1 MERGKPSA
9 SSTGLTLRAKMI
21 LLSTAAFVGIFLA
34 GAISMIMMNEV
45 RVGGTVYRSIQ
56 KDKNALESIAFLK
69 SDLFQINSEMQN
81 FMLEADPATADKNI
95 TTIKNLSKDIEL
107 KFGTVLESVE
117 SPGKHDAINKANAI
131 WKDYQKTLLDEVLPA
146 ASKGDVL
153 KASYLMT
160 GIQAQRFST
169 FSKAV
174 AEMVDRIRQDVSATE
189 QQVAA
194 SIRTKIAISVILTII
209 VITLIALFSYFIT
222 ASITRPLKSCVDF
235 AKAMAGGRLD
245 ARLEVRGG
253 GEAADLAHAMN
264 IMAENL
270 HSMVSRISSASE
282 VLNSI
287 DNNLEN
293 AAQQVV
299 QSAQMQ
305 EKSVLETSRAV
316 TQINESV
323 RDVYEGIDKLST
335 AATETSASSLEMA
348 ATIEEIAMSA
358 EKLGESVE
366 EVSSSI
372 TEMASSI
379 KEIGASIVNLLD
391 ASTTTASSI
400 AEMDATIKQV
410 EKNAMDSASIS
421 ETVRSDAE
429 IGKNAVLEA
438 IAGMQ
443 AIRASSQITSEVVET
458 LSLRVNDIGT
468 ILSVIDEV
476 AEQTNLLALNAA
488 IIAAQAG
495 EHGKGFAV
503 VADEIRELAE
513 RTSSSTR
520 EIAAVIRGVQEE
532 TRRAVNAIAE
542 TEESIAAGEKLS
554 QRSGT
559 ALEKIVTGVQ
569 RAGIQVSEI
578 AKATVE
584 QAQGSKSI
592 REAMESVEDMVG
604 NISNSAR
611 EHSRGTDMISAAVE
625 RMKDLT
631 IHVRTSTREQSRAS
645 NLIARSTEEAT
656 AMVEQISEAC
666 RSQVDSSALIS
677 KSVNNIEGATTA
689 NSHATKVMNAA
700 VADLTNQIYLLE
712 KEMTGF
718 KI

>member
-34 GAISMIMMNEV
+34 GAISLIMMNEV

-81 FMLEADPATADKNI
+81 FMLESDPAAADKNI

-194 SIRTKIAISVILTII
+194 SIRTKIAISVILTIV

-282 VLNSI
+282 VLTSI